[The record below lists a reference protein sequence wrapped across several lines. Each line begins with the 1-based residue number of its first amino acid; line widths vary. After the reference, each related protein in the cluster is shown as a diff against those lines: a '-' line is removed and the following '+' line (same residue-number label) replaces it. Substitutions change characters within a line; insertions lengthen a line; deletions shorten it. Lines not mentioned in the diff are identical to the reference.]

1 MTVLCAAQGI
11 LLAGLLIYGSIHDI
25 RTHTMPDWVWMGVA
39 ATAFLTFRL
48 SSLPSICNTPQAY
61 CSEIVHGT
69 ISGLLGA
76 AAVLLIEV
84 PMAILHGERAMGG
97 ADIKLSA
104 AGAFLLGWRKGL
116 FALILGLTL
125 SLIVVPIARR
135 IRHEDSR
142 KAFALVPFLAVG
154 IMTAYLI

>member
-1 MTVLCAAQGI
+1 MTALRAAQGI

-39 ATAFLTFRL
+39 ATALLTLRL
-48 SSLPSICNTPQAY
+48 SSLPTM
-61 CSEIVHGT
+61 
-69 ISGLLGA
+69 LLGA

-125 SLIVVPIARR
+125 SLIVVPIVRR
-135 IRHEDSR
+135 IRHEDNR

>member
-1 MTVLCAAQGI
+1 MTALCAAQGI

-39 ATAFLTFRL
+39 ATALLGLKL
-48 SSLPSICNTPQAY
+48 SFLPSM
-61 CSEIVHGT
+61 
-69 ISGLLGA
+69 LLGA

-84 PMAILHGERAMGG
+84 PLAVLLKDRAIGG

-104 AGAFLLGWRKGL
+104 AGAFLLGWQKGL
-116 FALILGLTL
+116 AALILGLTL
-125 SLIVVPIARR
+125 SLIVVPIVRR
-135 IRHEDSR
+135 IRHADNR

>member
-1 MTVLCAAQGI
+1 MIARIVQGI
-11 LLAGLLIYGSIHDI
+11 PLAGLLLYGSIHDI

-39 ATAFLTFRL
+39 GTALLGMKL
-48 SSLPSICNTPQAY
+48 SALPSM
-61 CSEIVHGT
+61 
-69 ISGLLGA
+69 LLGA

-84 PMAILHGERAMGG
+84 PLAVLLKDRAIGG

-104 AGAFLLGWRKGL
+104 AGAFLLGWQKGL
-116 FALILGLTL
+116 AALILGLTL
-125 SLIVVPIARR
+125 SLIVVPIVRR